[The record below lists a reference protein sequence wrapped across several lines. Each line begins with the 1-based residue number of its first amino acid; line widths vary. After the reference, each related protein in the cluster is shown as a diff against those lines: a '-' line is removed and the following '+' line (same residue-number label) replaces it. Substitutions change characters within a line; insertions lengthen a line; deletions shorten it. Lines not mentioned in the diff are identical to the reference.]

1 MASNYAQLQVAAHL
15 VFGVTSDCLGS
26 VEDTTADGCTTYGEI
41 AVELGRIAIRLNQL
55 SEMVA
60 G

>member
-1 MASNYAQLQVAAHL
+1 MASNYAKLQVAADL
-15 VFGVTSDCLGS
+15 VFRVTSDCLDS
-26 VEDTTADGCTTYGEI
+26 VEDTAADGCTTYGEI
-41 AVELGRIAIRLNQL
+41 AVELGHMAIRLNQL